1 MTRNGMFV
9 WMLCLAA
16 ASAPLFRAAA
26 EYTFAGEGIDYLRQR
41 AGMSGDGRFRVDN
54 YEYTKPVLFRHV
66 RDLCLPGETR
76 QADDFEILC
85 QGQSYD
91 WSRIQPF
98 GGIRQFLY
106 HADQAIDYGTAQRID
121 RDAGAAWGEKT
132 VPLEVKGLL
141 KKTTTL
147 HEKKVKAI
155 QLEWR
160 EYLSHARQ
168 RLVTAYAE
176 LRAWGLDADSA
187 VSPAV
192 GAYRAYAS
200 DRAWKGLN
208 DRNPKKRNLA
218 CTALTRLDAN
228 LNEAIDRL
236 YDPLLAKKAAAFRAW
251 EQAHPELAR
260 ALAEKRRTAEVEAQI
275 RKANR
280 RAARAEE
287 AARMAQNQ
295 AAAAAAAA
303 DAAARRA
310 EEAEW
315 NARNAEIRARNAE
328 FGWP

>member
-1 MTRNGMFV
+1 MNRNGTFV
-9 WMLCLAA
+9 WLLCLAVA
-16 ASAPLFRAAA
+16 GAPLFRASAG
-26 EYTFAGEGIDYLRQR
+26 YTFAGEGIDYLRQR
-41 AGMSGDGRFRVDN
+41 AGTSGDGRFRVDN
-54 YEYTKPVLFRHV
+54 YEYTKPVLFR
-66 RDLCLPGETR
+66 
-76 QADDFEILC
+76 AYDFEILY
-85 QGQSYD
+85 QGRAYD
-91 WSRIQPF
+91 WSRVQPF

-106 HADQAIDYGTAQRID
+106 HADQVIDYGTAQRID

-160 EYLSHARQ
+160 EYLSNARQ
-168 RLVTAYAE
+168 RLVTAYVE

-228 LNEAIDRL
+228 LNEAIDCL
-236 YDPLLAKKAAAFRAW
+236 YDPLLAKKATAFRAW

-275 RKANR
+275 RKANL

-287 AARMAQNQ
+287 AARMAQNE
-295 AAAAAAAA
+295 AAAATAAA
-303 DAAARRA
+303 DDAARRA
-310 EEAEW
+310 EEAER

-328 FGWP
+328 LGLP